1 MLEFK
6 TIEDVYNAFDQVG
19 CCSFATLD
27 GKGGVESRIAHSFA
41 WDEEGLY
48 LRTMT
53 VKPFYRQLK
62 EGGVVTACGERT
74 DAPCQWDDDN
84 LPHFQP
90 GYMVRV
96 TGDVR
101 ELSQAE
107 VDTKAAESPLF
118 NVAVYDIK
126 KYPETRVFVL
136 HRGHAELYDYD
147 FNMVHRDHKLLRKR
161 FAWGGSA
168 LETAGLSIDPD
179 ACIGCGTCA
188 SACTHKA
195 IVAGEGPGEAFSIR
209 GERCDE
215 CGNCF
220 HVCPVGAVIGKGVRA
235 R

>member
-6 TIEDVYNAFDQVG
+6 TIEDVCNAFDQVG

-27 GKGGVESRIAHSFA
+27 GKGGVESRIAHFFA

-107 VDTKAAESPLF
+107 VDAKAAESPLF
-118 NVAVYDIK
+118 NVAVYDIMRQLLS
-126 KYPETRVFVL
+126 RVPGGCR
-136 HRGHAELYDYD
+136 HRKGHRVSRAL
-147 FNMVHRDHKLLRKR
+147 FAAAPTVR
-161 FAWGGSA
+161 FRPFA
-168 LETAGLSIDPD
+168 
-179 ACIGCGTCA
+179 
-188 SACTHKA
+188 
-195 IVAGEGPGEAFSIR
+195 
-209 GERCDE
+209 RC
-215 CGNCF
+215 
-220 HVCPVGAVIGKGVRA
+220 
-235 R
+235 

>member
-19 CCSFATLD
+19 CCSFATLN
-27 GKGGVESRIAHSFA
+27 GKGGVESRIAHFFA

-74 DAPCQWDDDN
+74 DAPCQWDDGN

-107 VDTKAAESPLF
+107 VDAKAAESPLF

-147 FNMVHRDHKLLRKR
+147 FNMVLRDHKLLRAR
-161 FAWGGSA
+161 TAFGGA
-168 LETAGLSIDPD
+168 EVEQAGLNIDPD
-179 ACIGCGTCA
+179 LCIACGSCA
-188 SACTHKA
+188 EACTHKA
-195 IVAGEGPGEAFSIR
+195 IVPGDAYSIR

-215 CGNCF
+215 CGNCY
-220 HVCPVGAVIGKGVRA
+220 HVCPAGAVIGKGIA
-235 R
+235 